1 MIRICLSLA
10 ITALAVAGTT
20 QARADFRLEAHPTPP
35 ATPPLMAAPDASAS
49 PAVPDEREGK
59 SGPAPS
65 PFRVAHGFGDDV
77 PLSFAARQIVPPTVT
92 VRYGRGVDPNAAVS
106 WKGEAPWNRVL
117 AAAVRPLQLRL
128 TTGASSVLI
137 SR

>member
-1 MIRICLSLA
+1 MIRICLNLTITA
-10 ITALAVAGTT
+10 ITVAGTT

-35 ATPPLMAAPDASAS
+35 TAAPLLAVPDASAY
-49 PAVPDEREGK
+49 PVVQNEREGR
-59 SGPAPS
+59 SGPGLS
-65 PFRVAHGFGDDV
+65 LFKVAHGFGDDV

-92 VRYGRGVDPNAAVS
+92 VRYGRGVDSNAAVS

-128 TTGASSVLI
+128 MTGASSVLI